1 MVHGV
6 VFEKIGEHDHHI
18 GILGKLFVRSGVTS
32 AIPMVHFGR
41 TNRLEKEL
49 KFGDFVTTDD

>member
-1 MVHGV
+1 MVHRV

-18 GILGKLFVRSGVTS
+18 SILRKLFVGGGVTS
-32 AIPMVHFGR
+32 AIPMVRFSR

-49 KFGDFVTTDD
+49 KLGNFVATDN

>member
-1 MVHGV
+1 MVHRV

-18 GILGKLFVRSGVTS
+18 SILRKLFVGGGVAS
-32 AIPMVHFGR
+32 AIPMVRFGR
-41 TNRLEKEL
+41 TNRLEKKL